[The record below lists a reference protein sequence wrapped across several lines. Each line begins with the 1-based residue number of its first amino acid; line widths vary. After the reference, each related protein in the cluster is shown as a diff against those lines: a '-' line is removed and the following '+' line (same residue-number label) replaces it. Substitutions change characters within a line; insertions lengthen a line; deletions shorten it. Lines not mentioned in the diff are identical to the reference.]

1 MKNFIRAAAHP
12 IVATAI
18 TVLALSAGPAA
29 AAPQFEGMAPEEGR
43 LLLERIA
50 VKIQEFIPGK
60 LSVDEI
66 DYISPAPLGRGFY
79 LISARRGRLV
89 AMTDEQVTNVMWLQG
104 YINVA
109 DGVKRDVLAAV
120 RQKVAP
126 TAQGT
131 PGRTRFLMH
140 PAEAIPMYSGDRV
153 VHVICD
159 PNSRECARFTNDV
172 LKRTPNIRAYIHPVT
187 LLTPGNWRDS
197 GVRDLLCWPEAS
209 RFAQWDRIVN
219 AQSAAGLPGL
229 AGQPC
234 SRDQY
239 VDELTSSIRQGGY
252 PPSELPIVSLPNG
265 KTVPAKGMSAQQL
278 DRLLSTN

>member
-1 MKNFIRAAAHP
+1 MKKFIRAVAHP
-12 IVATAI
+12 VTAAALVAFT
-18 TVLALSAGPAA
+18 LAAAPAA
-29 AAPQFEGMAPEEGR
+29 AAPQLEGISPEEGR
-43 LLLERIA
+43 ILLERIA
-50 VKIQEFIPGK
+50 GKIQEFIPGK
-60 LSVDEI
+60 LNVDEI

-89 AMTDEQVTNVMWLQG
+89 AMTDENVTNVMWLQG
-104 YINVA
+104 YINVS
-109 DGVKRDVLAAV
+109 DGNKRDVLAAV

-126 TAQGT
+126 SGQVT
-131 PGRTRFLMH
+131 PGRTRFMMH
-140 PAEAIPMYSGDRV
+140 PAEAIPMYSGERV
-153 VHVICD
+153 VHVVCD
-159 PNSRECARFTNDV
+159 PNSKECARFTNDV

-187 LLTPGNWRDS
+187 LLSPGNWRDS

-234 SRDQY
+234 TRDQY

-252 PPSELPIVSLPNG
+252 APSELPIVSFPNG
-265 KTVPAKGMSAQQL
+265 QTMRAKGMSAQQL
-278 DRLLSTN
+278 DRLLSAN

>member
-1 MKNFIRAAAHP
+1 MKKFIRAVARPVAIAVAAL
-12 IVATAI
+12 T
-18 TVLALSAGPAA
+18 LA
-29 AAPQFEGMAPEEGR
+29 AAPAVAAPQLEGLSPEEGR
-43 LLLERIA
+43 VLLERIA

-60 LSVDEI
+60 LNVDEI

-79 LISARRGRLV
+79 LVSARRGRLV

-109 DGVKRDVLAAV
+109 DGNKRDVLAAL

-126 TAQGT
+126 AAQAT
-131 PGRTRFLMH
+131 PGRTRFVMH
-140 PAEAIPMYSGDRV
+140 PAEAIPLYGGERV
-153 VHVICD
+153 VHVVCD
-159 PNSRECARFTNDV
+159 PNSRECARFSNEV

-187 LLTPGNWRDS
+187 LLSPGNWRDS

-219 AQSAAGLPGL
+219 SASAAGVPGL

-234 SRDQY
+234 TRDGY

-252 PPSELPIVSLPNG
+252 APSELPIVTLPNG
-265 KTVPAKGMSAQQL
+265 RSMRAKGMTVQQL
-278 DRLLSTN
+278 DKLLASN